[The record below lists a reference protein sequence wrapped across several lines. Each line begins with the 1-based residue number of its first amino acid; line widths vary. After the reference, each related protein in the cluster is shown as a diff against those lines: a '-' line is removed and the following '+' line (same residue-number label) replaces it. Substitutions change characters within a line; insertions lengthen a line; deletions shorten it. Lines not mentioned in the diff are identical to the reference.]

1 LVIQPRRLRAPG
13 QNGAIL
19 SEPPFAEVGDLIRA
33 NRETLSKP
41 GPPLL
46 GHSWTSLR
54 SEARQTIV
62 GLARAYLRGAGEP
75 VPEYGHESLLM
86 AGHQPDLVHA
96 GVWVKHF
103 ALNGLARKYGSTPVN
118 IVVDN
123 DTAKSCS
130 IRLPIL
136 SGAGTDQP
144 QLVNIPF
151 DHWSGEVPFEER
163 GINDESLFAALA
175 DRAAPVHRHWG
186 FTPLL
191 GVYWREALI
200 QARRTSL
207 QGERF
212 AAARRSLER
221 QWGCHN
227 LEIPV
232 SSLCASRP
240 FAWFACHLLSDLRR
254 FHGIYNHCVHEYR
267 RQYGIRSRNHPVPD
281 LLVDDD
287 WYEIPFWTWRTGERV
302 RHRPMARL
310 GVTAIELRSGG
321 EPWPS
326 LPLADKAG
334 VEAAVNAYL
343 DLQARGF
350 KVRSRALTNTLF
362 ARLFLADLFI
372 HGIGGAKY
380 DELTDEIIRRF
391 YGFVAPGYMVLSATL
406 RLPLP
411 AYPATEE
418 SSRRF
423 AAMLRD
429 LRYNPQRHLQEKL
442 RRERA
447 VQDLVEEK
455 QAWIKRQPND
465 LRERKLRF
473 EKLRALTAQLSPF
486 VREELNGIAQ
496 EHSRSANQ
504 VRANAILQ
512 RRDYAFCLFPQSVL
526 RPFCVQFL
534 SADVSAGCV

>member
-1 LVIQPRRLRAPG
+1 VIQPRRLRAPG

-19 SEPPFAEVGDLIRA
+19 SEPPFAEIGDLIRI
-33 NRETLSKP
+33 NRDTFSKP
-41 GPPLL
+41 RPPIL
-46 GHSWTSLR
+46 GRSWTSLR

-62 GLARAYLRGAGEP
+62 DLAQGYLRSAGEA
-75 VPEYGHESLLM
+75 VPAYGHESLLM

-130 IRLPIL
+130 IRLPML
-136 SGAGTDQP
+136 SNAGSVQP

-151 DHWSGEVPFEER
+151 DHWTGEVPFEER
-163 GINDESLFAALA
+163 RISDESLFATLA
-175 DRAAPVHRHWG
+175 DRAARAHHNWG

-191 GVYWREALI
+191 GIYWHEVLT
-200 QARRTSL
+200 QAQRTSL

-240 FAWFACHLLSDLRR
+240 FGWFACHLLSDLKR
-254 FHGIYNHCVHEYR
+254 FHGIYNDCVHEYR
-267 RQYGIRSRNHPVPD
+267 RQYGVRSRNHPVPD
-281 LLVDDD
+281 LLVEDD
-287 WYEIPFWTWRTGERV
+287 WYEIPFWTWRAGEHV
-302 RHRPMARL
+302 RRRLMARL
-310 GVTAIELRSGG
+310 GATTIELRSGD

-326 LPLADKAG
+326 LPLERDG
-334 VEAAVNAYL
+334 SIEAAVNAYSE
-343 DLQARGF
+343 LQSRGF

-391 YGFVAPGYMVLSATL
+391 YGFVPPGYMVLSATL
-406 RLPLP
+406 RMPLP
-411 AYPATEE
+411 VYPATEQD
-418 SSRRF
+418 SRRY
-423 AAMLRD
+423 AIMLRD
-429 LRYNPQRHLQEKL
+429 LRYNPQRHLPERL

-447 VQDLVEEK
+447 VQDLVEER
-455 QAWIKRQPND
+455 QAWVNLQPND

-473 EKLRALTAQLSPF
+473 EKLREVTARISPY
-486 VREELNGIAQ
+486 VSQEVDRIAGKHF
-496 EHSRSANQ
+496 HSENE

-512 RRDYAFCLFPQSVL
+512 RRDYAFCLFPETAL

-534 SADVSAGCV
+534 SADPSVGCV